1 MYFIKTERS
10 KHMKAMELQG
20 EHLELFNEII
30 NLDTES
36 IERVKKYIKRIASNK
51 YKISRRVTV
60 DEIDFV
66 TDEEMPCTRCPMKKR
81 WKVLGWQRKILSI
94 THKMKCEKLSLHGG
108 IFSYCMETHS
118 KKTSSNNLCL
128 VQKRNGT

>member
-10 KHMKAMELQG
+10 KYMKAMELQG
-20 EHLELFNEII
+20 ERLELFNEII

-36 IERVKKYIKRIASNK
+36 IERVKKYVKRIASNK
-51 YKISRRVTV
+51 SKISRRVTV
-60 DEIDFV
+60 DDIDFV
-66 TDEEMPCTRCPMKKR
+66 TDEEIESAMHPLSHEEKMNIR
-81 WKVLGWQRKILSI
+81 SI